1 MKEIQNLS
9 KDQIALVKQVE
20 IKKNNK
26 LVGRIKPRR
35 GHTVF
40 EVNLE
45 LGTVE
50 KAKYKD
56 KTYFLGLVRTSN
68 QVIQINEN
76 CIYESALNKKN
87 LLKKLK
93 RQTNG

>member
-1 MKEIQNLS
+1 MKEIQNLT
-9 KDQIALVKQVE
+9 KDQIVLVKQVE
-20 IKKNNK
+20 VKKNNK

-40 EVNLE
+40 EVNLAE
-45 LGTVE
+45 GTVE
-50 KAKYKD
+50 KAKYKN
-56 KTYFLGLVRTSN
+56 KTYFLGLVKTN
-68 QVIQINEN
+68 NLVIQVNEN